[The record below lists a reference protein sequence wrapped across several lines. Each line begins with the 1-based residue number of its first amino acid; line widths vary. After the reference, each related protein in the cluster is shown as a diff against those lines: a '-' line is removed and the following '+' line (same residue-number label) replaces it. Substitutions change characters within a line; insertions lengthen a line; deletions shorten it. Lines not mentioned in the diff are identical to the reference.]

1 MNKDGFRAGVRRRF
15 GPLCAEPGTDEAT
28 KRLAGGLRF
37 GYNSPWGAGA
47 RPSRAHADSVDNN
60 VEKAIV
66 IPCSVNTI
74 VIGEKPVHLRG
85 IFLVIGRK
93 TGAFMAF
100 FACHDGEKDV

>member
-1 MNKDGFRAGVRRRF
+1 MDTIALG
-15 GPLCAEPGTDEAT
+15 
-28 KRLAGGLRF
+28 
-37 GYNSPWGAGA
+37 GAGA

-100 FACHDGEKDV
+100 FASHDGEKDV